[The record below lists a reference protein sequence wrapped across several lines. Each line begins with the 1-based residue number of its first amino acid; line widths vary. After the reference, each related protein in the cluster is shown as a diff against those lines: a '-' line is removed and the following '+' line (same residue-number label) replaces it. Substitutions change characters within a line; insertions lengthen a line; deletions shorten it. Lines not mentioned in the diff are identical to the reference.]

1 MSIPLWLSIPAV
13 SGMWLS
19 CWISLL
25 DPTGSGH
32 DNYLL
37 WGATAIASG
46 FVAMRLM
53 RPRRQ
58 RA

>member
-25 DPTGSGH
+25 DPTANGH
-32 DNYLL
+32 ENVLL

-46 FVAMRLM
+46 LLAMRLT
-53 RPRRQ
+53 RTRKT
-58 RA
+58 A